1 MISETTSC
9 REAALSGR
17 VSFLNTGTGIAA
29 IRVYGGTRPATAA
42 DAPGTAM
49 LVEIPLENTT
59 GSVSAGALSLNP
71 ADTGLIANTGMATW
85 VRVVN
90 RNGDTGFDM
99 DAGLEASGAECEMSE
114 VDLFAGGLVSVVSAV
129 LQ

>member
-71 ADTGLIANTGMATW
+71 ADTGLIANTGTATW

-99 DAGLEASGAECEMSE
+99 DAGAVASGAECELSE
-114 VDLFAGGLVSVVSAV
+114 VDLFAGGLVALVSAV

>member
-71 ADTGLIANTGMATW
+71 ADTGLIANTGTATW

-114 VDLFAGGLVSVVSAV
+114 VDLFAGGLVALVSAV

>member
-71 ADTGLIANTGMATW
+71 ADTGLIANTGTATW
-85 VRVVN
+85 ARVVN

>member
-17 VSFLNTGTGIAA
+17 LTFLNTGAGTAY

-42 DAPGTAM
+42 DAPGTTL
-49 LVEIPLENTT
+49 LVQIPLENP
-59 GSVSAGALSLNP
+59 AGAVATGALTLAPS
-71 ADTGLIANTGMATW
+71 DTGLIANTGTATW

-90 RNGDTGFDM
+90 RNDDTAFDM

>member
-1 MISETTSC
+1 MISETTAC
-9 REAALSGR
+9 REGALSGR
-17 VSFLNTGTGIAA
+17 LTFINTGTGTAA
-29 IRVYGGTRPATAA
+29 IRVYGGTRRASVN

-49 LVEIPLENTT
+49 LVEVPLENP
-59 GSVSAGALSLNP
+59 AGAVSGGALLLAP
-71 ADTGLIANTGMATW
+71 ADAGLIANTGTATW
-85 VRVVN
+85 VTVVN
-90 RNGDTGFDM
+90 RNGDTAFDM

>member
-17 VSFLNTGTGIAA
+17 LTFLNTGSGTAA
-29 IRVYGGTRPATAA
+29 IRIYGATRPVSVN
-42 DAPGTAM
+42 DAPGTPL
-49 LVEIPLENTT
+49 LVEVPLENP
-59 GSVSAGALSLNP
+59 AGAVSGGALLLAP
-71 ADTGLIANTGMATW
+71 ADTGLIANTGTATW
-85 VRVVN
+85 ARVVN
-90 RNGDTGFDM
+90 RNGDTAFDM

>member
-9 REAALSGR
+9 REAARSGR

-71 ADTGLIANTGMATW
+71 ADTGLIANTGTATW

>member
-71 ADTGLIANTGMATW
+71 ADTGLIANTGTATW

>member
-114 VDLFAGGLVSVVSAV
+114 VDLFAGGQVSVVSAV